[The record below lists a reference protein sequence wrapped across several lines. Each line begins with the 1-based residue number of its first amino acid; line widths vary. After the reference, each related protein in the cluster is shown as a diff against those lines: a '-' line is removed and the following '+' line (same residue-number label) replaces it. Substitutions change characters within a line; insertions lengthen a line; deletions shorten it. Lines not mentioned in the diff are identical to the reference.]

1 MPKVFISYRRS
12 DTQMVAGR
20 LRESLAKHI
29 GSDAI
34 FRDKDSIVAGEDW
47 TKAIKESL
55 SGDVIVLALIGPSWE
70 TARDDEGR
78 RRLDD
83 PADWNRVE
91 LELALRGS
99 NRIIPMLVDGA
110 KMPLETTLPGS
121 LQLLA
126 RSNALKLRDDDWDT
140 DVERLVR
147 AIGLRTNPSK
157 KLRYAAIVMTSIVIV
172 GSIGGYWWWN
182 SRDETADSSAQS
194 TPGTGSSFR
203 KDIHGKLR
211 DDLEKALNLLNSA
224 ESADKAKAIQV
235 VDENLAR
242 IQLTL
247 ESFPSD
253 AYIHALAGY
262 AAKNVFE
269 SSRGNNLLSAEQ
281 RQKYLAKARQHF
293 TDALKLKP
301 NDPSALNGMGNV
313 SFYEGKFDAAI
324 KYHESAIKEAG
335 GSYSHAEHDLN
346 LVKQVKSGKVKF
358 TP

>member
-1 MPKVFISYRRS
+1 
-12 DTQMVAGR
+12 
-20 LRESLAKHI
+20 
-29 GSDAI
+29 
-34 FRDKDSIVAGEDW
+34 
-47 TKAIKESL
+47 
-55 SGDVIVLALIGPSWE
+55 
-70 TARDDEGR
+70 
-78 RRLDD
+78 
-83 PADWNRVE
+83 
-91 LELALRGS
+91 
-99 NRIIPMLVDGA
+99 MLVDGA
-110 KMPLETTLPGS
+110 RMPVETTLPES

-147 AIGLRTNPSK
+147 AIGLGTGPLK
-157 KLRYAAIVMTSIVIV
+157 QLRHGAVITAFILIV
-172 GSIGGYWWWN
+172 GSIGGYWWWKTH
-182 SRDETADSSAQS
+182 DETADPDAQS
-194 TPGTGSSFR
+194 TLGTKSSFR

-224 ESADKAKAIQV
+224 KPADKAKAIQG
-235 VDENLAR
+235 VDSNLAR
-242 IQLTL
+242 IQSSL
-247 ESFPSD
+247 ESFPGD

-269 SSRGNNLLSAEQ
+269 SSRGNDLLSTEQ

-324 KYHESAIKEAG
+324 KYHELAIKEAG
-335 GSYSHAEHDLN
+335 GSYSYAEHDLN
-346 LVKQVKSGKVKF
+346 LVKQVKSGKVRF